1 MRYFYGHRTRYNVK
15 DRQTPAPWHAW
26 QGERGERFYLIQEG
40 AVSVMR
46 TNSAGDRQAMAKLG
60 VGAYFGERALI
71 RDEVR
76 CADLAQLLW
85 AHLLPMR
92 VFTESVCYLR
102 DGIVR

>member
-1 MRYFYGHRTRYNVK
+1 M
-15 DRQTPAPWHAW
+15 
-26 QGERGERFYLIQEG
+26 
-40 AVSVMR
+40 SVMR

-85 AHLLPMR
+85 AHVMSTQ
-92 VFTESVCYLR
+92 VFTESVCCLR
-102 DGIVR
+102 DGILRKLPAPGLFSFNKHPT